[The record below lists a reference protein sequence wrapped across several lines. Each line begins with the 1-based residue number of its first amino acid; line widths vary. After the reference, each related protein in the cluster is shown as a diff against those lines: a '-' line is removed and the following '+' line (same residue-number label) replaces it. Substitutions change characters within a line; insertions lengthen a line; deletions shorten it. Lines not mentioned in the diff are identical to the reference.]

1 MRRHFKFEIEG
12 GNYRQAGSEKIG
24 LVKCTYFCN
33 ISARQHTDADS
44 YIPRG
49 KISGSGCSPLVI
61 GARLTNNVLNAGNMI
76 PNPTPINNAIPKNR
90 MLQTVSFH

>member
-61 GARLTNNVLNAGNMI
+61 GGKVDKT
-76 PNPTPINNAIPKNR
+76 TY
-90 MLQTVSFH
+90 